1 MAGKPAAVPARY
13 RDPGDQSIPVAR
25 FTCGV
30 GSGFAALAAI
40 GPTFGAVV
48 YLFPSVIDQ
57 DPQFR
62 GSGSAWMDY
71 GNFVIAAL
79 AGTIAVLLG
88 WASIGL
94 VGRHPARAR
103 RAGLAGA
110 VLTCAAGVG
119 ICLSPL
125 TDPRMAAVGGWGQP
139 WMPEILLGGVVVG
152 YGLLAAGLL
161 LRARMG
167 QVGGS

>member
-1 MAGKPAAVPARY
+1 L
-13 RDPGDQSIPVAR
+13 
-25 FTCGV
+25 
-30 GSGFAALAAI
+30 AALAAI
-40 GPTFGAVV
+40 GPTFGAAV
-48 YLFPSVIDQ
+48 YLFPSLIDQ
-57 DPQFR
+57 EPQFR
-62 GSGSAWMDY
+62 GSGNAWLDY

-94 VGRHPARAR
+94 GGRQPVRAR

-110 VLTCAAGVG
+110 LMTCAAGVG

-139 WMPEILLGGVVVG
+139 WMPEVLLGGVVVG
-152 YGLLAAGLL
+152 YGLLAVGLL
-161 LRARMG
+161 LRLPTGRVSGAPRG
-167 QVGGS
+167 RIVTQGAPPAGG